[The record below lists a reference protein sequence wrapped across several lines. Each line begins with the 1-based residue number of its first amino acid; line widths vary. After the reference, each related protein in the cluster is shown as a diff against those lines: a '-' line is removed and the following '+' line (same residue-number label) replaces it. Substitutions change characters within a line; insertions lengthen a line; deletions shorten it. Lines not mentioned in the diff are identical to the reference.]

1 MHDNKR
7 YLVKK
12 KCSTLQHTV
21 YRASFWLTKIGRN
34 RGLFYRCTISVS
46 HSIAVKLSNCS
57 TISPGNIDAHFFY
70 SLTGLSF
77 SRNTVAALYY
87 PSSGKLCFNLMND
100 GSSWDCEQ
108 ARWTQDPQRPALY
121 IFDNYNKYYD
131 SI

>member
-1 MHDNKR
+1 MDGILCIR
-7 YLVKK
+7 G
-12 KCSTLQHTV
+12 TL
-21 YRASFWLTKIGRN
+21 LNMIGLEFHYKVR
-34 RGLFYRCTISVS
+34 TISVS

-77 SRNTVAALYY
+77 SRNTVAALSS